1 MECHLLWVRLIL
13 TKENCDCIILWVQLE
28 GLWKRI
34 NCMSDPHFGCE
45 WKFRIMSDVE
55 ISLPFSKFAN
65 QNKLT
70 GANNNNNNSATKHK
84 ACNSELELR
93 RSASPRI
100 VISKNLVLMS
110 PESNARHSPNQN
122 NRNSL
127 SPATSVSP
135 RTMSP
140 SPEQRISISSYSS
153 DGYQPNYVNPLQ
165 SYQTTAMPP
174 KKSFCIDALLS
185 KNNQNGD
192 HSPDANRFSNDED
205 AAHKYHD
212 DQREYASSPDDGNS
226 RWVKVPNP
234 CRRLQEKYKQNPIA
248 DGNLK
253 WNVFWNRIR
262 SLFPCSRSESPS
274 SQRSSPPISPG
285 CEDQM
290 HDMHDPFKKP
300 LPPMRPQEFPP
311 FYSSYP
317 YHLMQHGSSAFH
329 RPIDATGKPIPVSVN
344 RARGN
349 NEIINH
355 RF

>member
-1 MECHLLWVRLIL
+1 MECHLLWVRFIL
-13 TKENCDCIILWVQLE
+13 TKKKIVTASALFCEFN
-28 GLWKRI
+28 WKSFVEKNI
-34 NCMSDPHFGCE
+34 NCMSDSNFGCE

-55 ISLPFSKFAN
+55 ISLPFSKFVN

-84 ACNSELELR
+84 SCNSELELR

-110 PESNARHSPNQN
+110 PESSARHSPNQN
-122 NRNSL
+122 NTNSL

-140 SPEQRISISSYSS
+140 SPEQRISISNYNS

-205 AAHKYHD
+205 VAHKYHD

-226 RWVKVPNP
+226 RWVKVDFSFVPNP
-234 CRRLQEKYKQNPIA
+234 CRRMPKPNRRRQFEVKLILKPNSFTFSLQQIWIA
-248 DGNLK
+248 FLATLESSNQSRL
-253 WNVFWNRIR
+253 WRPNARYAR
-262 SLFPCSRSESPS
+262 SIQKTIATDATTRVSTILQQLS
-274 SQRSSPPISPG
+274 I
-285 CEDQM
+285 
-290 HDMHDPFKKP
+290 PFDAT
-300 LPPMRPQEFPP
+300 RQF
-311 FYSSYP
+311 SV
-317 YHLMQHGSSAFH
+317 SSAH
-329 RPIDATGKPIPVSVN
+329 RCHGQANTGEWKSCT
-344 RARGN
+344 RK
-349 NEIINH
+349 
-355 RF
+355 